1 MEKEQA
7 KKAHDLFS
15 EIERCKTLEIEY
27 KEMSDLQLCNRDNY
41 LFFVGLL
48 MKFRAPLIEA
58 MKSHIE
64 SLEKQLEQL

>member
-15 EIERCKTLEIEY
+15 EINKSKTLQRDFIEMNECQIY
-27 KEMSDLQLCNRDNY
+27 FKDNY
-41 LFFVGLL
+41 LFMANVLQT
-48 MKFRAPLIEA
+48 FRAPLIEA
-58 MKSHIE
+58 MKTHIE